1 MKKLLVI
8 SLISMFSIHNF
19 YAQRSV
25 GSYRVGSFYDGTA
38 WSDVFNK
45 KLKEADKYLLPDLK
59 GSPYENKNFVFG
71 KLYYKDNLEGEFP
84 LRYDVYSDEIQIMN
98 GEEIGAI
105 LKTKDIHVNINGLN
119 YFLSGYVID
128 DIYEDGYFIEKIKG
142 NSASLLIKK
151 QKFFMEGQ
159 PAQNSFIRAVAPKF
173 TDNENYFVWFNGD
186 KEPIFVPKQ
195 KKKFINL
202 FPVDRREDIQNYLK
216 ENKTKI
222 SNLEDLEKF
231 FTYYNQQSLK

>member
-59 GSPYENKNFVFG
+59 GSPYEIKNFVFG

-84 LRYDVYSDEIQIMN
+84 MRYDIYSDEIQIMN

-105 LKTKDIHVNINGLN
+105 LKTKDIHVNIDGLN
-119 YFLSGYVID
+119 YFLSGYVMG
-128 DIYEDGYFIEKIKG
+128 DIYQEGYFIEKIKG

-173 TDNENYFVWFNGD
+173 TDNEIYFVRLEND
-186 KEPIFVPKQ
+186 KEPIYIPKQ
-195 KKKFINL
+195 KKKFIDL
-202 FPVDRREDIQNYLK
+202 FPDNRKAAIQDFLK
-216 ENKTKI
+216 VNKLKLT
-222 SNLEDLEKF
+222 NLEDLQKF
-231 FTYYNQQSLK
+231 FIFYNQQQ